1 MEVVLDKTYPV
12 AAGVDAAWV
21 ILADMH
27 ALATCM
33 PGAQI
38 TEDIDATHFKGAVKV
53 KVGPAVAAFAGTIE
67 ILTLDAATRTLK
79 MMGKGADKGGSSAS
93 MELTATLVEA
103 EGGLSSLVGHAEV
116 IVNGKFAQ
124 FGGRMMS
131 SVSDMILLQFADVF
145 SQKAAVQQAAMAPAE
160 AAPVSE
166 DAPADVSGGAVSG
179 AAASTA
185 VDGVSPSGSGA
196 AASATAASAHAARAA
211 PVAPIVAKEFN
222 ALAFAWL
229 MIKNFFAG
237 LFGRKT

>member
-21 ILADMH
+21 ILANMH
-27 ALATCM
+27 ELATCM

-67 ILTLDAATRTLK
+67 ILALDPATRTLK

-93 MELTATLVEA
+93 MALTANLVEA
-103 EGGLSSLVGHAEV
+103 ENGMSSLVGHAEV

-124 FGGRMMS
+124 FGGRMMT

-145 SQKAAVQQAAMAPAE
+145 SQKAAVQQAAMAPVEVVSVASDAAAD
-160 AAPVSE
+160 AAP
-166 DAPADVSGGAVSG
+166 AVAS
-179 AAASTA
+179 AAA
-185 VDGVSPSGSGA
+185 PQ
-196 AASATAASAHAARAA
+196 AARAT

-229 MIKNFFAG
+229 MLKNFFAG
-237 LFGRKT
+237 LFGRKA

>member
-12 AAGVDAAWV
+12 AAGVDAAWL
-21 ILADMH
+21 ILSNMH
-27 ALATCM
+27 ELATCM

-93 MELTATLVEA
+93 MELTANLVEA
-103 EGGLSSLVGHAEV
+103 EGGMSTLVGHAEV

-124 FGGRMMS
+124 FGGRMMT

-160 AAPVSE
+160 VAPVNAATTTASAT
-166 DAPADVSGGAVSG
+166 DAPAPV
-179 AAASTA
+179 AAQ
-185 VDGVSPSGSGA
+185 
-196 AASATAASAHAARAA
+196 AA

-229 MIKNFFAG
+229 MVKNFFSG
-237 LFGRKT
+237 LFGRKA

>member
-12 AAGVDAAWV
+12 AAGVDAAWAV
-21 ILADMH
+21 LANMQE
-27 ALATCM
+27 LATCM

-38 TEDIDATHFKGAVKV
+38 TETIDATHYLGAVKV

-93 MELTATLVEA
+93 MELTANLIPA
-103 EGGLSSLVGHAEV
+103 EGGLSTLVGHAEV

-124 FGGRMMS
+124 FGGRMMT

-145 SQKAAVQQAAMAPAE
+145 SQKAAVQQASMAPVD
-160 AAPVSE
+160 AAPAA
-166 DAPADVSGGAVSG
+166 DAG
-179 AAASTA
+179 AAVGDSA
-185 VDGVSPSGSGA
+185 VGSGSEAVGA
-196 AASATAASAHAARAA
+196 SAASAAAPQAARAVPA
-211 PVAPIVAKEFN
+211 APIVAKEFN

-229 MIKNFFAG
+229 MFKNFFAG
-237 LFGRKT
+237 LFGRKS